1 MGIFGDIVSNISG
14 KAKPDQPPPAA
25 EPVPDP
31 ANAASADVA
40 NNPPSLAQ
48 VDAESVMD
56 QLIQESG
63 QSLNWR
69 TSIVDLMKAL
79 GIDRSLAHRKQLAQE
94 LSYQGDIS
102 DSASMN
108 VWLHVKLMKAL
119 AANGGKLPPTLAA

>member
-1 MGIFGDIVSNISG
+1 MGISGDIVSNISG

-48 VDAESVMD
+48 VDVESVMD

-63 QSLNWR
+63 RSLNWR

-94 LSYQGDIS
+94 LSYQGDYRI
-102 DSASMN
+102 
-108 VWLHVKLMKAL
+108 
-119 AANGGKLPPTLAA
+119 PPA